1 MKNSLKNLSITALLI
16 TNAITSL
23 SCSKVS
29 LKSDARI
36 TDSSISIE
44 IEKENES
51 IININDKLL
60 ESTDVINSTLL
71 STIEEIKKN
80 RKMVA
85 LTFDDGPSKNTEEL
99 LELLNKYNVDA
110 TFFVLEYNCINYPD
124 AIISMAEQGHEIAI
138 HGSTHTAFTKL
149 TVEEVQNE
157 ITSTINTIENLGVE
171 ASNIVRPPY
180 GSLNTELKE
189 NITSPFVLWSIDTED
204 WKSRDKDLIKKQ
216 IEDSISDG
224 QIILM
229 HDMGSVHN
237 ANLEAL
243 RELLP
248 ELTKEYAFVTISDL
262 YKYNDIELENG
273 GAYSK
278 IKNPSK

>member
-1 MKNSLKNLSITALLI
+1 MKNKMKKLSVTAGFLI
-16 TNAITSL
+16 ML
-23 SCSKVS
+23 GCCSFTLQHKDNNV
-29 LKSDARI
+29 I
-36 TDSSISIE
+36 DSSISL
-44 IEKENES
+44 KNEDKS
-51 IININDKLL
+51 FSFNNTDELIANACEIIN
-60 ESTDVINSTLL
+60 TTLL
-71 STIEEIKKN
+71 STTEEIKKN

-85 LTFDDGPSKNTEEL
+85 LTFDDGPTKNTEEL
-99 LELLNKYNVDA
+99 LELLNEYNVDA

-124 AIISMAEQGHEIAI
+124 AIVSMSEAGHEIAI

-149 TVEEVQNE
+149 SIEEVQNE
-157 ITSTINTIENLGVE
+157 ITSTINTIENLGVD

-180 GSLNTELKE
+180 GSLNSELKE

-204 WKSRDKDLIKKQ
+204 WKSRDKDMIKKQ
-216 IEDSISDG
+216 ITDSISDG

-248 ELTKEYAFVTISDL
+248 ELTKEYQFVTISDL

>member
-1 MKNSLKNLSITALLI
+1 MKKLVKKLSVTALLI
-16 TNAITSL
+16 TNAITIL
-23 SCSKVS
+23 SCSNFK

-36 TDSSISIE
+36 TDSSISLE
-44 IEKENES
+44 IEKDTN
-51 IININDKLL
+51 IINVSNEFI
-60 ESTDVINSTLL
+60 EEACEIANSTLL
-71 STIEEIKKN
+71 STVEEVKKN

-85 LTFDDGPSKNTEEL
+85 LTFDDGPTQNTEEL
-99 LELLNKYNVDA
+99 LELLNEYNVKA
-110 TFFVLEYNCINYPD
+110 TFFVLEYNCLTHPD
-124 AIISMAEQGHEIAI
+124 AIVSMAEEGHEIAI

-157 ITSTINTIENLGVE
+157 IDSTINTIENLGVD

-180 GSLNTELKE
+180 GSLNPELKE

-204 WKSRDKDLIKKQ
+204 WKTRDKDMIKKQ
-216 IEDSISDG
+216 ITDSISDG

-229 HDMGSVHN
+229 HDMGTVHN

-248 ELTKEYAFVTISDL
+248 ELTKEYSFVTISDL